1 MTEPA
6 IAPADGVEGEPP
18 ADRTPR
24 WPLGAIAAG
33 LVTLFMLQAPGRL
46 VADTKMNVPLDPLRF
61 MEWATHLWN
70 SSADFGF
77 LPNQYIGYLFPMGPF
92 FLLGK
97 VLGVPAWITQRLWMA
112 LILTVAA
119 WGLVRLADALRIG
132 RPWTR
137 VLAGV
142 AYALSP
148 VFIGKVGASSVA
160 LTGAAMLPWITLPL
174 VLALRPDGAGGID
187 TGTAAGTGPDAEAA
201 VARRLSPRRAAAL
214 SGLAIVCTGGVN
226 ASVTL
231 CVLVCPAV
239 LLVFAGG
246 SRRAWAL
253 RGWWVLAVFLATAW
267 WLLALMTQ
275 SRYGLNFLPYT
286 ETAATTTSPTS
297 VAEALRGTTDWLAY
311 LRVPAPWLPA
321 ASVDVTNPVAVV
333 GSAVATAIG
342 LWGLARR
349 DLPARRFLVVSL
361 AAGIV
366 AVSAAYPGQPGSPLA
381 DGVRHLLSGQLAF
394 LRNVYKFEAV
404 SHVPL
409 ALGIAHAL
417 HVVCAPR
424 GRARADAVREV
435 PAWRR
440 RLAAA
445 GGRLRP
451 AGLDAALPRLRP
463 RSAIAGVLVL
473 AAVGTGVMPAFDGQM
488 FQAGTF
494 KEVPGYWHQAAD
506 WLASNPSGGTTLVL
520 PAKPFGEYDWG
531 RPLDEPMAFLAST
544 PWAARSLIPLGN
556 AGMTRWLDG
565 IEQELALGSA
575 SGLADALAREGV
587 GQVLIR
593 NDISDEDWDNPP
605 STSEIY
611 RALANS
617 GLRRAATFGP
627 MKTARPSARDRLIAG
642 KAKPTQKVPA
652 LDVWV
657 VPNGATQVTAY
668 PAATAMVVSGGSEAT
683 VQMAAHGVLGT
694 DRAVVLANDLSGLP
708 GAPDDTTAPSGGLV
722 PPVPASDI
730 IGPTTALVTT
740 DTYTRRETDYG
751 VIHNAS
757 SYLLG
762 PDENAAGETGPP
774 HQWLDEPADGHQT
787 VAAYENGVQVRASS
801 YGSKLVARPDVSPAQ
816 AVDGLP
822 FTSWSVVADPSK
834 GSVGGWIEVD
844 VPKATSVPYIDVQL
858 LEEGSWRPA
867 VQALRVTTSTGS
879 VVTPVR
885 PDETT
890 QRLAVPAGAST
901 SFRVTFEKVTQ
912 KPGSTYGAGI
922 RELSL
927 PGVQI
932 QRYVQ
937 TPSDAAGLFTA
948 GVGQVAYAFDR
959 EAVDVTEPFGGSEEL
974 SLHRRFDVPRPMS
987 FAVLG
992 TMTGVPS
999 LTVQSAVPAPAFQLP
1014 CGKGPA
1020 MIVDGTRYELRVEG
1034 QQSDIAAAK
1043 PLGIG
1048 VCTPDGTIPLS
1059 AGQHD
1064 LQLDEA
1070 GTGLLM
1076 SSLTLVGAG
1085 GQISADTA
1093 RTTKVTSWGS
1103 ERRTVQIGSG
1113 TRALLAVHENANA
1126 SWTATLNGQKL
1137 TPLRLDGWQQGW
1149 IVPAGSGGTIVIENL
1164 PGYSY
1169 RTRLLVGGLLALLL
1183 LALVLIPARWRLRR
1197 SVDPDGYPRFLNPW
1211 AMPVV
1216 GRLAR
1221 VPGWIAGGLLGTL
1234 AVFLVAGPVALAV
1247 PVLVLVGRRYPWV
1260 LGTTG
1265 LLFMIASGVGVA
1277 VRSDAVPTSHAG
1289 AFGPFVQTCGAIALA
1304 AVVAALALRGGAPPG
1319 EPANPAPPSEPADP
1333 IPTQVA
1339 ASPEGP
1345 PPAAPVVTDTADASD
1360 TQWIRRRT

>member
-1 MTEPA
+1 MTAQPA
-6 IAPADGVEGEPP
+6 IASPEGADGGPP
-18 ADRTPR
+18 AARTPR
-24 WPLGAIAAG
+24 WPLAVIAAG
-33 LVTLFMLQAPGRL
+33 MVTLFLLQAPGRL

-97 VLGVPAWITQRLWMA
+97 VMGVPAWITQRLWMA

-137 VLAGV
+137 VVAGV
-142 AYALSP
+142 GYGLSP
-148 VFIGKVGASSVA
+148 MFIGKIGASSVA

-187 TGTAAGTGPDAEAA
+187 TGTAAGTGPDASAA
-201 VARRLSPRRAAAL
+201 AARRLSPRRAAAL

-253 RGWWVLAVFLATAW
+253 RAWWVLAVFLATAW

-275 SRYGLNFLPYT
+275 SRYGLNFLPFT

-349 DLPARRFLVVSL
+349 DLPARRFLIVSL

-381 DGVRHLLSGQLAF
+381 DGVRHLLSGQLGF
-394 LRNVYKFEAV
+394 LRNVYKFESVA
-404 SHVPL
+404 HVPL

-417 HVVCAPR
+417 HVVS
-424 GRARADAVREV
+424 GTHGQARSADAAGEV

-445 GGRLRP
+445 LGRLRRP
-451 AGLDAALPRLRP
+451 ARLEHSLPRLRP

-473 AAVGTGVMPAFDGQM
+473 AAVGTGVMPAFEGQM

-506 WLASNPSGGTTLVL
+506 WLASNPAGGTTLVL
-520 PAKPFGEYDWG
+520 PAKPFAEYDWG

-556 AGMTRWLDG
+556 AGMTRWMDG

-575 SGLADALAREGV
+575 SGLADALARAGV

-668 PAATAMVVSGGSEAT
+668 PADTTMVVSGGSEAT

-708 GAPDDTTAPSGGLV
+708 GAPDDATTPSGGLV

-730 IGPTTALVTT
+730 IGPTTAMVTT
-740 DTYTRRETDYG
+740 DTLTRRETDFG
-751 VIHNAS
+751 VIHNAT

-801 YGSKLVARPDVSPAQ
+801 YGSKLVARPDVSPAA

-879 VVTPVR
+879 VVTTVR
-885 PDETT
+885 SDETT

-912 KPGSTYGAGI
+912 KSGSTYGAGI
-922 RELSL
+922 RELKL
-927 PGVQI
+927 PGVAI

-937 TPSDAAGLFTA
+937 TPSDTAGLFTA
-948 GVGQVAYAFDR
+948 GVGQVAYTFDR

-974 SLHRRFDVPRPMS
+974 SLHRRFDVPRPMT

-992 TMTGVPS
+992 TTTGVPS
-999 LTVQSAVPAPAFQLP
+999 LTVGSAVPAPAFELP

-1020 MIVDGTRYELRVEG
+1020 VIVDGTRYELRVEG

-1064 LQLDEA
+1064 LQIDEA

-1085 GQISADTA
+1085 GQISTDKA
-1093 RTTKVTSWGS
+1093 RSTTVTSWGS

-1126 SWTATLNGQKL
+1126 SWTATLGGQRL

-1169 RTRLLVGGLLALLL
+1169 RTRLFVGGLLALLL
-1183 LALVLIPARWRLRR
+1183 IALALLPGRWRLRR
-1197 SVDPDGYPRFLNPW
+1197 SVEPDDYPRFLNPW
-1211 AMPVV
+1211 TMPVV

-1221 VPGWIAGGLLGTL
+1221 VPGWLAGGLLGTI

-1247 PVLVLVGRRYPWV
+1247 PVLVLVGRRYPPA
-1260 LGTTG
+1260 LGWTT

-1277 VRSDAVPTSHAG
+1277 VRPDAVPTSHAG

-1304 AVVAALALRGGAPPG
+1304 AVVAALALRGSAPQAELAEPAPPG
-1319 EPANPAPPSEPADP
+1319 EPADPSPPTAAPPPVVAPAVGNPAE
-1333 IPTQVA
+1333 T
-1339 ASPEGP
+1339 
-1345 PPAAPVVTDTADASD
+1345 TDTH
-1360 TQWIRRRT
+1360 WIRRRT